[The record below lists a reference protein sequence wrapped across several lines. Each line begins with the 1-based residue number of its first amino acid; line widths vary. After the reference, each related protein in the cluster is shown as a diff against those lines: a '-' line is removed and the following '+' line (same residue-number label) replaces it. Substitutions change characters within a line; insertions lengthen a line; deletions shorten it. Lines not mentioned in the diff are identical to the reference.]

1 MDKKTQLSQLFEE
14 YSRAFAEK
22 PAFVCGDGNADATVL
37 LIGEAPG
44 KDEIKQGRPFVG
56 KAGQNLSEFLQYIH
70 LERSDIYITNV
81 IKYRLSKVHPVR
93 GTESNRP
100 ATREEIESSIPFLQ
114 WEIQIVQPKV
124 IVTLGNVPLRAVKND
139 LSAKTTIGDFHGEM
153 HQMPIGDGVYSVYPL
168 YHPASI
174 IYNRTLKDVYLGDLE
189 NLEKH
194 L

>member
-14 YSRAFAEK
+14 YRSVFSEK
-22 PAFVCGDGNADATVL
+22 NAFVWGDGNANADVL

-56 KAGQNLSEFLQYIH
+56 KAGQNLSEFLQYIY
-70 LERSDIYITNV
+70 LERADIYITNV
-81 IKYRLSKVHPVR
+81 VKYRLSKIHPVR

-100 ATREEIESSIPFLQ
+100 ATAAEIQSSIPFLQ
-114 WEIQIVQPKV
+114 REIEIVKPKV

-139 LSAKTTIGDFHGEM
+139 VSAKTTIGDYHGAM
-153 HQMPIGDGVYSVYPL
+153 HQMPIRENIYQVYPL

-174 IYNRTLKDVYLGDLE
+174 IYNRSLKDTYLEDLE
-189 NLEKH
+189 RLAKNL
-194 L
+194 

>member
-1 MDKKTQLSQLFEE
+1 MDKKAQLSQLFEA
-14 YSRAFAEK
+14 YRKNFADK
-22 PAFVCGDGNADATVL
+22 PAFVWGDGNANADVL

-70 LERSDIYITNV
+70 LERADIYITNV
-81 IKYRLSKVHPVR
+81 VKYRLSKIHPVR

-100 ATREEIESSIPFLQ
+100 ATTAEILSSIPFLHR
-114 WEIQIVQPKV
+114 EIEVIRPKM

-139 LSAKTTIGDFHGEM
+139 VSSKVTIGEYHGAVHKM
-153 HQMPIGDGVYSVYPL
+153 VIGDSEYCVYPL

-174 IYNRTLKDVYLGDLE
+174 IYNRSLKDTYLEDLAR
-189 NLEKH
+189 LEKN

>member
-14 YSRAFAEK
+14 YRATFADK
-22 PAFVCGDGNADATVL
+22 PAFVWGDGNENATVL

-70 LERSDIYITNV
+70 LERADIYITNV
-81 IKYRLSKVHPVR
+81 VKYRLSKIHPVR

-100 ATREEIESSIPFLQ
+100 ATTAEILSSIPFLHR
-114 WEIQIVQPKV
+114 EIEVIKPKV

-139 LSAKTTIGDFHGEM
+139 VSAKTTIGDYHGAIHKM
-153 HQMPIGDGVYSVYPL
+153 TIGDSEYCVYPL

-174 IYNRTLKDVYLGDLE
+174 IYNRSLKDTYLEDLE
-189 NLEKH
+189 RLEKN

>member
-1 MDKKTQLSQLFEE
+1 MEKKIQLAQLFEA
-14 YSRAFAEK
+14 YQTAFPEK
-22 PAFVCGDGNADATVL
+22 NAFVWGDGNVDADVL

-70 LERSDIYITNV
+70 LERQDIYITNV
-81 IKYRLSKVHPVR
+81 VKYRLSKIHPVR

-100 ATREEIESSIPFLQ
+100 ATTEEIESSIPFLQ
-114 WEIQIVQPKV
+114 REIEIINPKV
-124 IVTLGNVPLRAVKND
+124 IVTLGNVPLRAVKNHV
-139 LSAKTTIGDFHGEM
+139 SSTVTIGEYHGAM
-153 HQMPIGDGVYSVYPL
+153 HQMPIGTSNYQVYPL

-174 IYNRTLKDVYLGDLE
+174 IYNRSLKEVYLEDLKR
-189 NLEKH
+189 LSKK